1 MTLEYTGTSTA
12 TNSLDRVLEALDR
25 GGWKPRRQGSQ
36 HMALCPVHGDAMPS
50 LSIRYDRTGGKVMLH
65 CFGCGDAF
73 DLRDVCGA
81 LGLTVSDLFDAPLP
95 ADRRTGPR
103 TPRAKR
109 PALPPR

>member
-1 MTLEYTGTSTA
+1 
-12 TNSLDRVLEALDR
+12 
-25 GGWKPRRQGSQ
+25 
-36 HMALCPVHGDAMPS
+36 
-50 LSIRYDRTGGKVMLH
+50 RTGGKVMLH

-103 TPRAKR
+103 TPRTNPTCTTTAAEEEAAAASAAACLDIGNDR
-109 PALPPR
+109 I